1 MESCRFCA
9 RPRRHGSVM
18 CGTEECRKAYYR
30 EWHRENRKR
39 HPERYGSAF
48 YRARGQTRPKRPP
61 ASEASGKRAANIGAR
76 SAERLARLAEWI
88 CGRWYGATKA
98 QLVEAFEEF
107 YDVCALH
114 SSSERRY
121 YRDMAKLRADGFV
134 WICGRMVR
142 ADRAHALTDA
152 A

>member
-1 MESCRFCA
+1 MAEGEGCVSDR
-9 RPRRHGSVM
+9 
-18 CGTEECRKAYYR
+18 
-30 EWHRENRKR
+30 
-39 HPERYGSAF
+39 
-48 YRARGQTRPKRPP
+48 QTFEFRL
-61 ASEASGKRAANIGAR
+61 ACF